1 MKKFGLI
8 AFLVLVISL
17 VANTV
22 VAQESYNTQEFVTV
36 NSVKVNDV
44 EVNDV
49 TPVLLERGQQA
60 TVEVFFTGNPNSKCS
75 SGDSNP
81 CYDTRV
87 EVELEGWEFGDVRD
101 VEGPFEVEPGVSYK
115 KTLSFTVPEDM
126 PASDDLD
133 LNIEIKDDDDVVLV
147 RYPVRLQERRHDLNV
162 FDVIFNPANNLQA
175 GQPLFATV
183 RVENLGDNTESSVK
197 VTVSMPQLGLEASEF
212 VDELTTLQDENDNED
227 DAGDA
232 ATTND
237 LLLMI
242 PANAA
247 EGDYDVVVTL
257 EYNRGHSVETKKYT
271 MHVKAAVQQQT
282 PITTDTSTSGVVE
295 SGAVVSVDSQAQK
308 VNQGQ
313 GAVYRFS
320 VANLGKSASSYT
332 LEVTGAQDWANVQV
346 TPSTLVVQSDNT
358 GEALVY
364 VAPKEGT
371 EGLKM
376 LTVKVMSG
384 NKVLSEKTLSLEV
397 AKAATKVAAKTVFTW
412 IFAVLLVVLAVLV
425 IVVLVKKAS
434 RSNGVEG
441 QTYY

>member
-1 MKKFGLI
+1 MKSFGLI
-8 AFLVLVISL
+8 AFLFLVIAL

-22 VAQESYNTQEFVTV
+22 VAQEAYSTQDFVTV
-36 NSVKVNDV
+36 DKIRVNDV
-44 EVNDV
+44 EVSEF
-49 TPVLLERGQQA
+49 TPVLLERGEQA
-60 TVEVFFTGNPNSKCS
+60 VVEVFFTGNPNSKCQ
-75 SGDSNP
+75 SGDSNS

-115 KTLSFTVPEDM
+115 KTLSFVVPEDM

-133 LNIEIKDDDDVVLV
+133 LNVEIKDDDDVVLV
-147 RYPVRLQERRHDLNV
+147 RYPVRLQEKRHDLNV
-162 FDVIFNPANNLQA
+162 FDVILNPTNNVLA

-183 RVENLGDNTESSVK
+183 RVENLGDNVESSVK
-197 VTVSMPQLGLEASEF
+197 VTVSIPELGLEASEF
-212 VDELTTLQDENDNED
+212 VDQLTTLQDENDNED
-227 DAGDA
+227 SAGDA

-242 PANAA
+242 PANTA
-247 EGDYDVVVTL
+247 EGDYNVVVTL
-257 EYNRGHSVETKKYT
+257 EYNRGHSLETKKYT
-271 MHVKAAVQQQT
+271 MHVKAAVQTQAPT
-282 PITTDTSTSGVVE
+282 ATDTTNNVVTT
-295 SGAVVSVDSQAQK
+295 GAVVSVDSQAQK

-320 VANLGKSASSYT
+320 VANLGKSAVSYT

-358 GEALVY
+358 GDALVY
-364 VAPKEGT
+364 VAPKDGVD
-371 EGLKM
+371 GLKM

-384 NKVLSEKTLSLEV
+384 NKVVSEKTLSLEV
-397 AKAATKVAAKTVFTW
+397 AKVPAKLAAKTVFTW
-412 IFAVLLVVLAVLV
+412 IFAVLLAVLAVLV

-434 RSNGVEG
+434 GSSGTEG